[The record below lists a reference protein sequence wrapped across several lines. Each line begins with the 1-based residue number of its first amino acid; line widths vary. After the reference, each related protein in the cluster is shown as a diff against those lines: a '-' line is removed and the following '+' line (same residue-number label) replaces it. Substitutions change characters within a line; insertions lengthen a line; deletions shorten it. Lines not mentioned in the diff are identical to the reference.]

1 MRRIHFSHIIL
12 LIVLVFALVLP
23 AAKAQASSSV
33 SASDLISLVNSIR
46 TGNGLPALS
55 ANSILMG
62 TAQST
67 AATMASYGSCSH
79 IGNVRGRVADAGYGG
94 GSTVWATEN
103 IACGYTASLGDIQ
116 SWWSDSAHMLPMTQ
130 PSYTDIGAG
139 VYESGGMTYFVVHA
153 AYSTG
158 GSTAGRDTNSDSSS
172 SLTGTTGGMTGEN
185 SVSQYIYGVITST
198 PKADGSV
205 NHTVEYGQAL
215 SSIAEAYGVT
225 VEELQT
231 LNGLSGINIYVGD
244 VLIIRKAPTP
254 TVSPTRTATLQRP
267 TRTPTVTPRPRT
279 PTPTRTVTPTP
290 VPGMLDSIASVDRAT
305 LGFGLVIVSAT
316 GLVTMI
322 SLSLFKK
329 KPKQ

>member
-1 MRRIHFSHIIL
+1 MRRFHFSHIIPSL
-12 LIVLVFALVLP
+12 FLILALVLP
-23 AAKAQASSSV
+23 LARVRAESSV
-33 SASDLISLVNSIR
+33 SAGDLISLVNSIR

-55 ANSILMG
+55 VNSILMG
-62 TAQST
+62 TAEST
-67 AATMASYGSCSH
+67 AATMASYGSCTH

-103 IACGYTASLGDIQ
+103 IACGYTASLSDIQ

-139 VYESGGMTYFVVHA
+139 VVQSGGMTYFVVHA

-158 GSTAGRDTNSDSSS
+158 GSTAGRDSSS
-172 SLTGTTGGMTGEN
+172 SSGSTTSGTSGSSTGGN
-185 SVSQYIYGVITST
+185 SISQYIFGVITST
-198 PKADGSV
+198 PKADGSI
-205 NHTVEYGQAL
+205 NHKVLYGQAL

-231 LNGLSGINIYVGD
+231 LNGLSGIDIYEGD

-254 TVSPTRTATLQRP
+254 TVSPTRTSTLQRP

-279 PTPTRTVTPTP
+279 PTPTHTITPTP
-290 VPGMLDSIASVDRAT
+290 VPGVLDSIASVDRPT
-305 LGFGLVIVSAT
+305 LGFGLVIVSAI
-316 GLVTMI
+316 GLVAMI

-329 KPKQ
+329 KPKP